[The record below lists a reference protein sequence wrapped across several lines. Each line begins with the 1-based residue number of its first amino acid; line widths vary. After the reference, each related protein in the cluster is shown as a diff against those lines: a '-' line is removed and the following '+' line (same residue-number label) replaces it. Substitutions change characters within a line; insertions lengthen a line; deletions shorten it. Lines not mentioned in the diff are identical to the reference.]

1 MAKFLSATDLA
12 IALAVKAGTL
22 RLVERNSRL
31 GGTFVAIEDDRGVI
45 EVADDMA
52 AAHSRVAGV
61 AA

>member
-12 IALAVKAGTL
+12 IALAAKAGTL
-22 RLVERNSRL
+22 RTVERNSRL

-52 AAHSRVAGV
+52 AAQTRIAGV
-61 AA
+61 A